1 MSEANNLKY
10 SPFLIENELLD
21 IFQTDSICNMLTELS
36 DVSRMLIDQ

>member
-21 IFQTDSICNMLTELS
+21 IFQKDSICNML
-36 DVSRMLIDQ
+36 VIIVWCVKNVN